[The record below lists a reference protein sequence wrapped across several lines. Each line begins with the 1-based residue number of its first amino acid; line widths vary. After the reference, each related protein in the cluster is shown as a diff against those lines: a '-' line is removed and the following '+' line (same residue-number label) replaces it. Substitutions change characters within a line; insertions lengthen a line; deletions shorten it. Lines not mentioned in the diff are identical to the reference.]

1 VELPP
6 WRSVGCP
13 VLGIALY
20 WSGRVD
26 ESKSILG
33 PAIRRAMQAGNF
45 LAQLHGTG
53 CLALAAAVA
62 RDGPAAA
69 ELISRATELRYRHGF
84 EQHWAGAMSLL
95 ARGRLAVTAGD
106 PDEAEEAISEAV
118 DLSRRGLARIELAYG
133 LLELAAVQ
141 LEQGRRV
148 AAAMSVAD
156 AQDALS
162 HCPDSGAVA
171 NLAAEL
177 ARRVGPY
184 HDAAVSR
191 LLYGEKLSQREIAV
205 LALLPS
211 DLSLRDIAASL
222 YVSPSTVKTQTRA
235 IYRKLGATNRA
246 DAVNRA
252 RAFGLA

>member
-1 VELPP
+1 
-6 WRSVGCP
+6 
-13 VLGIALY
+13 
-20 WSGRVD
+20 
-26 ESKSILG
+26 
-33 PAIRRAMQAGNF
+33 
-45 LAQLHGTG
+45 
-53 CLALAAAVA
+53 
-62 RDGPAAA
+62 
-69 ELISRATELRYRHGF
+69 
-84 EQHWAGAMSLL
+84 MSLL

-106 PDEAEEAISEAV
+106 PDEAEEAIRGAV
-118 DLSRRGLARIELAYG
+118 DMSRRGLARIELAYG

-148 AAAMSVAD
+148 AAATSVAD

-177 ARRVGPY
+177 ARRVGPN

-205 LALLPS
+205 LGLLPS

-252 RAFGLA
+252 RALGLA